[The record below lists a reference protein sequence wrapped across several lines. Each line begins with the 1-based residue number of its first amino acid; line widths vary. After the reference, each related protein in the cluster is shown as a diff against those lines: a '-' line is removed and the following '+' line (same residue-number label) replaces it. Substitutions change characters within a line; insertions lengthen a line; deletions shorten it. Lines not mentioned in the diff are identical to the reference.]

1 MPEKFVGTI
10 VELINQ
16 AIGKIYINEKQ
27 ELRFALVF
35 LK

>member
-1 MPEKFVGTI
+1 MSEKFVATI

-16 AIGKIYINEKQ
+16 AIGKICINEKQ
-27 ELRFALVF
+27 ELRLALVF